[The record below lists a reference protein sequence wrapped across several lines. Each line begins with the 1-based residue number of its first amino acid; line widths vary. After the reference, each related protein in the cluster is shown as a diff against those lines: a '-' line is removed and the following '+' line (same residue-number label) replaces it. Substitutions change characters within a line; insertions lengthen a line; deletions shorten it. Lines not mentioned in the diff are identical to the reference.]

1 VSPELAIAGV
11 MLAALVIYTLSAG
24 ADFGGGAWLV
34 FASGPRAD
42 DQRDLV
48 DDAIGPIW
56 EANHVWLILVVVLLF
71 VCFPLAYAAIS
82 TALHIPLTVM
92 LIGVVLRGSA
102 FAFVH
107 AYTHAEHHDPAPRRW
122 ARVFAVASLITPV
135 TLGVTLG
142 ALSTGLELDPNTG
155 RVRTDFFSEWLAPFP
170 FAVGLFALLLFAYLA
185 AVYLADEARRD
196 PELSDMF
203 RRRALISAVLVA
215 GAALLTFLVAPAR
228 LQAGLADTPWA
239 LALHLATGLAALAA
253 IVLLVRRR
261 LRAARLAAMLQVA
274 LIVIGWALAQ
284 HPHLAWPHLTIT
296 GAAAP
301 RSVLVPVLI
310 ALGLGALL
318 LIPALAYLFVVFKG
332 RVRPGNQATT
342 KT

>member
-1 VSPELAIAGV
+1 MSPELAIAGV

-24 ADFGGGAWLV
+24 ADFGGGAWLL

-71 VCFPLAYAAIS
+71 VCFPTAFAAIS

-102 FAFVH
+102 FAFLH

-122 ARVFAVASLITPV
+122 SRVFAIASLVTPV

-142 ALSTGLELDPNTG
+142 ALSTGIALDPSTG
-155 RVRTDFFSEWLAPFP
+155 RVRTDFISEWLAPFP
-170 FAVGLFALLLFAYLA
+170 FAAGLFTLCLFAFLA
-185 AVYLADEARRD
+185 AVYLADEARSD
-196 PELSDMF
+196 PDLSDMF
-203 RRRALISAVLVA
+203 RRRALVSAGLVA
-215 GAALLTFLVAPAR
+215 AAALLTFIVAPAR
-228 LQAGLADTPWA
+228 LQAGLSASPWA
-239 LALHLATGLAALAA
+239 VTLHLSTGLAALAA
-253 IVLLVRRR
+253 IVLLLRRR

-284 HPHLAWPHLTIT
+284 HPHLVYPDFTIAS
-296 GAAAP
+296 AAAP
-301 RSVLVPVLI
+301 RSVLVPVLV

-318 LIPALAYLFVVFKG
+318 LLPALAYLFVVFKS
-332 RVRPGNQATT
+332 RPRRA
-342 KT
+342 